1 MHRIDSAVVS
11 GMTDWTEAKPYFE
24 TNAVAHLATLMRDG
38 SPHSIPLWVGVE
50 GDRLA
55 IFTEVDTLKDRNL
68 RRDPRVAISV
78 TGAENPY
85 AMAFVRG
92 NAVERID
99 GDEALPFVDRIS
111 TIYTGGPYEMR
122 EGLAVWFIEPS
133 KAWARAYES

>member
-1 MHRIDSAVVS
+1 MQRIGWAVVS
-11 GMTDWTEAKPYFE
+11 CMTDWTEAKPYFE

-78 TGAENPY
+78 TGADNPY

-92 NAVERID
+92 EAVERIA
-99 GDEALPFVDRIS
+99 GDDALPYVDRIS
-111 TIYTGGPYEMR
+111 AIYTGGPYEMR
-122 EGLAVWFIEPS
+122 EGLAVWLIEPS
-133 KAWARAYES
+133 KAWARAYEG